1 MVSLISSCYTAST
14 SNGTTAG
21 TYIRGL
27 ETTATY
33 EPSTQQFVL
42 HSPTLTSIKWW
53 PGTCKCCPS
62 AAAAVVSYSVLWLL
76 QWVTLPHMLLLLLD

>member
-1 MVSLISSCYTAST
+1 MCCTVITGQPT
-14 SNGTTAG
+14 G

-42 HSPTLTSIKWW
+42 YSPTLTSIKWW
-53 PGTCKCCPS
+53 PGTCEWINPLLVLV
-62 AAAAVVSYSVLWLL
+62 ASVLI
-76 QWVTLPHMLLLLLD
+76 HY